1 MNKKYIC
8 AVGDSYVFGDELV
21 PTYFKDDFKEV
32 SEEDF
37 GRLEYEICLNK
48 VVSEKFYSK
57 LDSLRFTSLVA
68 NDLGMGHINYAS
80 GGASQES
87 IKFQAHLLMN
97 QLAKSN
103 IDPADTIWLVGLTT
117 FTRSMYLADPHDVWH
132 NMKVAAC
139 NNNDY
144 VWSRYSAIS
153 FFGDREE
160 QHGRFSP
167 SFTKEVIARTSDT
180 TLRMKWV
187 LNILDTVNLLIANG
201 VPKFYLLS
209 MFNGTQVNFTQVE
222 TANAKLILNELIS
235 KVDNCILPS
244 RTVSFDQMFHES
256 EKCQNGH
263 PSKIAHRRF
272 ADYIV
277 SKIKGDTNEMD

>member
-21 PTYFKDDFKEV
+21 PTYFKDEFSEI

-37 GRLEYEICLNK
+37 GRLEYEICLDK
-48 VVSEKFYSK
+48 TVSDKFYAL
-57 LDSLRFTSLVA
+57 LDSMRFSSLVA
-68 NDLGMGHINYAS
+68 NDLDMGHFNYAS

-97 QLAKSN
+97 NLKKNN
-103 IDPADTIWLVGLTT
+103 IDPSDTIWLVGLTT
-117 FTRSMYLADPHDVWH
+117 FTRSMYLADPHDIWH
-132 NMKVAAC
+132 NMKVDSC
-139 NNNDY
+139 QDNDY

-160 QHGRFSP
+160 QYGRFSP
-167 SFTKEVIARTSDT
+167 AFTKEVIARTSDT
-180 TLRMKWV
+180 TLRMRWV

-201 VPKFYLLS
+201 VEKFYILS
-209 MFNGTQVNFTQVE
+209 MFNGTQVNFSKAE
-222 TANAKLILNELIS
+222 TANSKAILEELIAHI
-235 KVDNCILPS
+235 DNNILPS

-256 EKCQNGH
+256 DKCKNGH

-277 SKIKGDTNEMD
+277 QKIKGEEE